1 MNAHHLKHAPQLNPE
16 KERAKLSL
24 HELTSRRLGLEP
36 FLPMQDHMDVE
47 SAKSGRFSQSNCAI
61 ALYSNAY
68 SEKAMFPESEAPHGY
83 IYRRDGELF
92 SFGVYQ
98 RNDGRLFGSIL
109 PLRTSLKTV
118 SIFSRE
124 AMQSLPISGVY
135 VRFLRR
141 NEYSRLVSDEFGFK
155 PAKEEPWL
163 LDAPEEDETLCHSRM
178 DLRKTLNPEG
188 RKFIYD
194 PLKRAYTRGKNFLM
208 RAGLEYH
215 LVQIAPHNL
224 TVAIGIVKEHFRML
238 EENGTLVG
246 SSHFDYYGL
255 LHPHIISLRSVV
267 AYLGFLGSLPISVFI
282 CEHTGPSS
290 IAGYAGI
297 TLRNIDYLSMEAS
310 HVPVEAAD
318 PALKNG
324 FGEVTGA
331 SAIPTYAFARLLLSL
346 GPRGYESFFLGG
358 SEHADIDAWKKR
370 QMGAERDP
378 TYWAVL
384 TI

>member
-1 MNAHHLKHAPQLNPE
+1 MNAHHLKHTPNPE
-16 KERAKLSL
+16 KERMKTHL
-24 HELTSRRLGLEP
+24 HALTTRSLGLEP
-36 FLPMQDHMDVE
+36 YIPLKDQESVE
-47 SAKSGRFSQSNCAI
+47 SSKSGRFSQSNCAI

-83 IYRRDGELF
+83 IHRSGSDLF

-98 RNDGRLFGSIL
+98 RHDGRLFGCIL
-109 PLRTSLKTV
+109 PLRSSLETI
-118 SIFSRE
+118 SSFSNE
-124 AMQSLPISGVY
+124 AMASLPISGVY

-163 LDAPEEDETLCHSRM
+163 PDAPEEDESLCHSRM
-178 DLRKTLNPEG
+178 DLRKTMAPEG

-194 PLKRAYTRGKNFLM
+194 PLKRAYTRGRNFLKLT
-208 RAGLEYH
+208 GLEYH
-215 LVQIAPHNL
+215 LVPLTKHNL
-224 TVAIGIVKEHFRML
+224 TVAMSIVKEHFRML
-238 EENGTLVG
+238 EEKGTLVG

-255 LHPHIISLRSVV
+255 LHPEIISLNSVV
-267 AYLGFLGSLPISVFI
+267 AYVGFLGSLPISVFI
-282 CEHTGPSS
+282 CEPTGEKS

-297 TLRNIDYLSMEAS
+297 TLRNIDYVSMEAS
-310 HVPVEAAD
+310 HVPLDAAD
-318 PALKNG
+318 PSFKRG
-324 FGEVTGA
+324 FGEITGA
-331 SAIPTYAFARLLLSL
+331 SAIPTYAFARLLLAM
-346 GPRGYESFFLGG
+346 GPRKFESFFLGG

-384 TI
+384 TE